1 MEASESSP
9 VWHRESI
16 GRDEMWART
25 NTKGVTLWLTGLSG
39 SGKSTIAN
47 AVARKVFDAGH
58 LAMVLDGDNLRFGL
72 NADLGFSDDDRVEN
86 VRRVGEVAAIVASL
100 GTVVLAPVISPFRA
114 GRTDARAAHERMGVV
129 FYEIHIATPLS
140 VCEERDTKGLYAKA
154 RSGELVGM
162 TGVDAPYEEPLSPD
176 LRVEAVGDVDAVVAQ
191 IMKTFSSAWSV
202 A

>member
-25 NTKGVTLWLTGLSG
+25 NTTGVTLWLTGLSG

-114 GRTDARAAHERMGVV
+114 GRADVRAAHERMGVA
-129 FYEIHIATPLS
+129 FYEIYIATPLS

-191 IMKTFSSAWSV
+191 ITKTFSSVWSV
-202 A
+202 S

>member
-16 GRDEMWART
+16 GQDEMWART

-47 AVARKVFDAGH
+47 AVAREVFASGH
-58 LAMVLDGDNLRFGL
+58 LATVLDGDNLRFGL

-114 GRTDARAAHERMGVV
+114 GRAGARTAHERMGVG

-162 TGVDAPYEEPLSPD
+162 TGVDAPYEEPVSPD
-176 LRVEAVGDVDAVVAQ
+176 LRIEAVGNVDAAVAQ
-191 IMKTFSSAWSV
+191 IIGAFSSVWRVS
-202 A
+202 